1 MDATRQMRE
10 VEKRQLLQ
18 RLAELTVEEQREQGL
33 FKSVPHYSQLEQAA
47 SSLGRE
53 LSCLT
58 QERSIAETA
67 AECGA
72 TAACPSCG
80 QQQEVQL
87 QKRTVTSVDGP
98 VELVEP
104 VAHCRPCRRSFFP
117 SA

>member
-1 MDATRQMRE
+1 MDATRLSRE
-10 VEKRQLLQ
+10 AEKKQLLR

-33 FKSVPHYSQLEQAA
+33 YKSVPHYSQLEQAA
-47 SSLGRE
+47 RSLGRE

-58 QERSIAETA
+58 QERSVAETA
-67 AECGA
+67 AACA
-72 TAACPSCG
+72 TTAACPTCG
-80 QQQEVQL
+80 AKHEVHL

-104 VAHCRPCRRSFFP
+104 VAYCRPCRRSFFP

>member
-1 MDATRQMRE
+1 MDATLSKRE
-10 VEKRQLLQ
+10 AEKQQLLR

-33 FKSVPHYSQLEQAA
+33 YKGVPHYSQLEQAA
-47 SSLGRE
+47 RSLGQE
-53 LSCLT
+53 LSRLT

-67 AECGA
+67 AECA
-72 TAACPSCG
+72 PTAACPTCG
-80 QQQEVQL
+80 QKHKVQL
-87 QKRTVTSVDGP
+87 KKRAVASVDGP